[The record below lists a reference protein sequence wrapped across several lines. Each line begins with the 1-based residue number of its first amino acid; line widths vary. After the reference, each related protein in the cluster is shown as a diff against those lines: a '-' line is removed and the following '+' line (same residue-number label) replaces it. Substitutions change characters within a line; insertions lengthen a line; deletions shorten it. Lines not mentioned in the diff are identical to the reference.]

1 MPKLSHLMISLPLM
15 AVPLSVIGLKPV
27 AAQTVTPVEALELLA
42 KSSAVDAK
50 CKVLPQ
56 TEREELNG
64 YLAKAEVA
72 TTARSSVDDAKTA
85 IMLGRKSGEVA
96 ACGPASA
103 GEVAG
108 TLAAAREAM
117 AEVRRPRSSS
127 MRARKVARYAPRDTA
142 QPAQI
147 EIRGSS
153 GLKLYARQVMAYYV
167 ERRCKHLSA
176 GSARNFWRR
185 IVSSYESA
193 VRSYGPQRVA
203 RIQSRAEADAG
214 TWNCGERSVRLVE
227 AAYDMSRRF

>member
-1 MPKLSHLMISLPLM
+1 MPKLSHLMITLPLM

-96 ACGPASA
+96 ACGPACA

-108 TLAAAREAM
+108 T
-117 AEVRRPRSSS
+117 
-127 MRARKVARYAPRDTA
+127 VARYAPRDTA